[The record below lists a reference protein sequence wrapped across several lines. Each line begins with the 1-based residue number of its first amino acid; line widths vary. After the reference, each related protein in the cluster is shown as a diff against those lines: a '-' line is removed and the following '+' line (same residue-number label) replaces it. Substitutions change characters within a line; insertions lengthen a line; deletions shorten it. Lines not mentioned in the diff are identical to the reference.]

1 MVTMEKQRI
10 AIIGLGRIGS
20 AFLRQILENLNSG
33 LELVCV
39 AESMD
44 TPGRQL
50 AQKSGIRVCTLDEIV
65 AMGEK
70 INVVFE
76 LTGLPEVRRELREK
90 LVASNNRETV
100 IASES
105 IARIIWALISD
116 GDLPVIEG
124 RPTGY

>member
-1 MVTMEKQRI
+1 MEKQRI

-20 AFLRQILENLNSG
+20 AFLRQIIVNLNSDI
-33 LELVCV
+33 ELVCV
-39 AESMD
+39 AEAAD

-50 AQKSGIRVCTLDEIV
+50 AQKSGIRVSSLDDIV

-70 INVVFE
+70 INVIFE
-76 LTGLPEVRRELREK
+76 LTGLPEVRSELREK
-90 LVASNNRETV
+90 LVKSKNNETV

-105 IARIIWALISD
+105 IARVIWALISD
-116 GDLPVIEG
+116 GDLPVIAG